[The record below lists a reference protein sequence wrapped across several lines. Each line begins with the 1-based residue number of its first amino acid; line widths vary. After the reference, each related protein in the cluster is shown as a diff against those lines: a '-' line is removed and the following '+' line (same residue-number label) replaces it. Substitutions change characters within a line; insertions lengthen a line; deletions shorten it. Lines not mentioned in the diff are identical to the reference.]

1 MGAGAN
7 PSYTDVSLASPYE
20 QASGAQAG
28 AITGTA
34 EAMNFTPT
42 QVKGTSYTPTTNL
55 QGTTFDAAMQSN
67 PQAAAALMKNY
78 MNPYTSDVIDASMKK
93 LGAAQQQS
101 LIQGAA
107 QANAAKA
114 FGGDRHGIAD
124 AQTRLGY
131 GDQAAN
137 MTANLYNQG
146 FNTALGA
153 AQFDVGQQQAVNAAN
168 QAAQNAARQFG
179 ANTAF
184 QAGQINQGAIN
195 AANQFGATQD
205 MTAQQLNQ
213 MAALQANQQKLAGA
227 NQLGNLGQQSFNYGQ
242 TIQNQQNQYG
252 LQQEQMMQALIDA
265 AQGNFGQQT
274 GAPQG
279 AQTFLSMLF
288 GAPPMQGQNTSFQ
301 PGLFNYLQLGANM
314 FG

>member
-7 PSYTDVSLASPYE
+7 PTYTDVSLANPYQ
-20 QASGAQAG
+20 QAQGAQAG
-28 AITGTA
+28 AIAGTA
-34 EAMNFTPT
+34 ASMGYNPM
-42 QVKGTSYTPTTNL
+42 QVKGTGYTPTTNL
-55 QGTTFDAAMQSN
+55 QGTTYDAAMQSD
-67 PQAAAALMKNY
+67 PTAAAALMKNY

-101 LIQGAA
+101 LMQGAA

-114 FGGDRHGIAD
+114 FGGSRHGIAD

-195 AANQFGATQD
+195 AANQFGATQN

-213 MAALQANQQKLAGA
+213 MAGLQANQQNLAAA
-227 NQLGNLGQQSFNYGQ
+227 NQLGALGQQSFGYGEAVQ
-242 TIQNQQNQYG
+242 DRQMKQGMMQQL
-252 LQQEQMMQALIDA
+252 LQQQLIDA
-265 AQGNFGQQT
+265 AKQQYGGFAGQPQAGLQT
-274 GAPQG
+274 V
-279 AQTFLSMLF
+279 LSGLM
-288 GAPPMQGQNTSFQ
+288 GMPEMGGSTTYKQ
-301 PGLFNYLQLGANM
+301 PGLIDYLQVFAGM
-314 FG
+314 Q

>member
-7 PSYTDVSLASPYE
+7 PTYSDVVGASPYE

-34 EAMNFTPT
+34 DAMNYTPM
-42 QVKGTSYTPTTNL
+42 QVQGTSYNPSAELKGTSY
-55 QGTTFDAAMQSN
+55 GASMQSD
-67 PQAAAALMKNY
+67 PVAAAALMKNY

-101 LIQGAA
+101 LMQGAA
-107 QANAAKA
+107 QANAANA

-168 QAAQNAARQFG
+168 QAAQNMASQFGANSAFQAAQANQAAQNAARQFG
-179 ANTAF
+179 AT
-184 QAGQINQGAIN
+184 QG
-195 AANQFGATQD
+195 

-288 GAPPMQGQNTSFQ
+288 GAPNMQGQNTSFQ
-301 PGLFNYLQLGANM
+301 PGLFNFLQLGANM